1 MVKRIILLNAAL
13 LFLLSSCGGSGYTTD
28 MDKALDIRAEQVQEL
43 EVMHEGAL
51 AIEKDYLSDR
61 KDLLAVYQGRID
73 SLMSKVESKDE
84 AALDALA
91 ELREIEAT
99 RRIENRLLRRRT
111 EERDAALEYSLDDIR
126 RIYGHSKASSEDK
139 KAYEDF
145 KKAMKIEGDKA
156 DQFREEYYKKL
167 EKINNTY
174 Q

>member
-1 MVKRIILLNAAL
+1 MKKAILLLNSTL
-13 LFLLSSCGGSGYTTD
+13 LLLLVSCGGSGYTTD

-61 KDLLAVYQGRID
+61 KDLLAVYHGRID

>member
-1 MVKRIILLNAAL
+1 M
-13 LFLLSSCGGSGYTTD
+13 
-28 MDKALDIRAEQVQEL
+28 QQL

-91 ELREIEAT
+91 ELRKIEAT

-111 EERDAALEYSLDDIR
+111 EEHDAALEYSLDDIR